1 MSRAGNF
8 FSNKI
13 GLNNFWLIKLNINYS
28 KILSFFFTY
37 LLFLDNFLKLKKIY
51 IINFC
56 FKIFRGDI
64 FYLYINIYIN
74 FFNFKIKKINFFNK
88 KKLIIFFNKFF
99 FFNNIFYF
107 NFNNLFSFKFL
118 VLKLFYINYFLN
130 NLFFFKKI
138 NINLKNNRLNLIIF
152 NKIKINLI
160 INYINFLFQYKNK
173 FFFKLK
179 FRSLNSKFLK
189 FFKFNKNFGKK
200 YNYLYNSK
208 KLISLIYYSF
218 LFKNNSLISN
228 FILYLFSSWKKNHF
242 IVFRTITEILDI
254 FFNSNILNLKGFY
267 LQVKGKINGQKRKIK
282 LTHSLG
288 KLNFSKFKS
297 KMSYNFFS
305 KLTIFGSIGIKVWFI
320 YDG

>member
-1 MSRAGNF
+1 MSRAGNY

-13 GLNNFWLIKLNINYS
+13 GLNNFWFSKLNINYTKS
-28 KILSFFFTY
+28 LSFYYDHLIFLDKYFKKLNIY
-37 LLFLDNFLKLKKIY
+37 LLNFSFKLY
-51 IINFC
+51 NNNF
-56 FKIFRGDI
+56 
-64 FYLYINIYIN
+64 FYLYLNIYIN
-74 FFNFKIKKINFFNK
+74 YFKKIETNILKKKNILFFFIKSFIFFRFSSFFFNFEKFDFNILF
-88 KKLIIFFNKFF
+88 KKLMYVYIFLNNIIFFNKL
-99 FFNNIFYF
+99 NKT
-107 NFNNLFSFKFL
+107 NL
-118 VLKLFYINYFLN
+118 LN
-130 NLFFFKKI
+130 KI
-138 NINLKNNRLNLIIF
+138 NLLTF
-152 NKIKINLI
+152 NKIKFNLL
-160 INYINFLFQYKNK
+160 INYINFIFLKKNN

-179 FRSLNSKFLK
+179 FRSLNNRFLK
-189 FFKFNKNFGKK
+189 ILKFNKSFKK
-200 YNYLYNSK
+200 YNYLYNFK
-208 KLISLIYYSF
+208 KIISLVYYSF

-228 FILYLFSSWKKNHF
+228 FILYLFSSWRKNHF
-242 IVFRTITEILDI
+242 IIFRTISEIFSI